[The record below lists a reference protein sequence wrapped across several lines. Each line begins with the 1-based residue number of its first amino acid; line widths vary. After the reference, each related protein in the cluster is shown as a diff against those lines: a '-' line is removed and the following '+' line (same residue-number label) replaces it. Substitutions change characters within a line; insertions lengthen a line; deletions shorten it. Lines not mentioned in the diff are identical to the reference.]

1 MKHQSAP
8 RPSRSPRPSRGQGS
22 NRDRVPL
29 PRDLVPIVKAVRR
42 IQEEEDV
49 SEIQAL
55 IWRRLQE
62 KLRRAEDPS
71 EHRHDGARRHQAHA
85 RESPAAPQDGVVAG
99 ASIGVGSTLEGD
111 DDDPETQRSPVAV
124 TRMAD
129 LFDVVVREDVPF
141 ITRQIRRF
149 GVPSSDVEDI
159 TQEVLCAVCKSRS
172 HYDPLGGKRQTW
184 LYRVAF
190 YRCTTYLKSARYR
203 RETLAGTHLGNV
215 LASMV
220 QRGDPEKVA
229 IANEERQLVW
239 ESIERIALYQRAVF
253 IMHEIEEWTMEEIA
267 HTLDIPKS
275 TCWGRLQRARQEFR
289 TAVLRWLRVRKASM
303 GR

>member
-1 MKHQSAP
+1 MKHPSSPRSA
-8 RPSRSPRPSRGQGS
+8 RSSRPSRGQGS

-55 IWRRLQE
+55 IWRRIQE

-71 EHRHDGARRHQAHA
+71 EHRHDGALRQQAHA
-85 RESPAAPQDGVVAG
+85 REPAAAPQDGDVAG
-99 ASIGVGSTLEGD
+99 ASVGSGSTLED
-111 DDDPETQRSPVAV
+111 EDEPETQRNPAAGI
-124 TRMAD
+124 RIAD
-129 LFDVVVREDVPF
+129 LFDVVVRKDVPF

-159 TQEVLCAVCKSRS
+159 TQEVLCAVRKSRS
-172 HYDPLGGKRQTW
+172 HYDPLRGKRQTW

-190 YRCTTYLKSARYR
+190 YRTTAYLNSASYR
-203 RETLAGTHLGNV
+203 HERLAGTHDGDV
-215 LASMV
+215 FASMV
-220 QRGDPEKVA
+220 QEGDPEKLA

-239 ESIERIALYQRAVF
+239 ESIERITLYQRPVF
-253 IMHEIEEWTMEEIA
+253 ILHEIEEWTMEEIA
-267 HTLDIPKS
+267 QNLDIPMS
-275 TCWGRLQRARQEFR
+275 TCWSRLQRARQEFR
-289 TAVLRWLRVRKASM
+289 RALLQRLRVRKA
-303 GR
+303 